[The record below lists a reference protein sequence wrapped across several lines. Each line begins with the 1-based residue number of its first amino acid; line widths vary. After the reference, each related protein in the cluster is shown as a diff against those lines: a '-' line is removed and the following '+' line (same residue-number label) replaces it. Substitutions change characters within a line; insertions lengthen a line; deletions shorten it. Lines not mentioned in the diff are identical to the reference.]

1 MVLRYREM
9 FFITLKSPSVHFF
22 ARNTPAEEN
31 TLFIKLS
38 KFLNCESSQNGEGG
52 FYSGIE
58 YSNGRSRVYIVLVR
72 SNLPHNYLK
81 GLFLIG
87 RQICN
92 DHQC

>member
-9 FFITLKSPSVHFF
+9 FLITLKSPSLHFF
-22 ARNTPAEEN
+22 ARMTPAEEN
-31 TLFIKLS
+31 TLFIK
-38 KFLNCESSQNGEGG
+38 FLNCELSQNGEGG

-58 YSNGRSRVYIVLVR
+58 YSNGRSRVFIILVK

-81 GLFLIG
+81 NIFLIG